1 MGEGL
6 GAVNVTRKLKL
17 REIPLKSAI
26 TVSLVSQSRG
36 GPFVLWDDLAAG
48 MDLAKALG
56 FDGIEIFA
64 PGPEFFVEYKD
75 SSNNNVLSM
84 ARERGL
90 EIAAIGTGAGW
101 VKHRLSMADPDSSVR
116 KSAMEFLAKMLR
128 AASELH
134 APMIIG
140 SMQGRSSP
148 GVSSDQARGWLREGL
163 SSLDAMASKLGAEI
177 LYEPLNRYETDQATT
192 LAGGLEL
199 IAGLQRTRLLADWF
213 HMNIE
218 EADMAESLRQAGSA
232 VGHIHF
238 ADTNR
243 RAVGFGHLQVGPLI
257 AALRDVGYTGFLSAE
272 VFAWPDSK
280 TAAEQT
286 IAAYRRWVD
295 AS

>member
-1 MGEGL
+1 M
-6 GAVNVTRKLKL
+6 
-17 REIPLKSAI
+17 KSAI
-26 TVSLVSQSRG
+26 TISLVSQSRG

-48 MDLAKALG
+48 MDLAKSLG

-75 SSNNNVLSM
+75 SSGNSVLSM

-90 EIAAIGTGAGW
+90 AIAAIGTGAGW

-116 KSAMEFLAKMLR
+116 RSAMEFLEQMLQ
-128 AASELH
+128 AASELR

-148 GVSSDQARGWLREGL
+148 GVSCEQARGWLREGL
-163 SSLDAMASKLGAEI
+163 ASLDTTASKLGAEI

-199 IAGLQRTRLLADWF
+199 IAGLQKTRLLADWF

-218 EADMAESLRQAGSA
+218 ETDMAESLRQAGSA

-257 AALRDVGYTGFLSAE
+257 AALREIGYEGFLSAE

-286 IAAYRRWVD
+286 IAAYRRWVE